1 MSILN
6 KNFEDK
12 LSLEEFMDDD
22 DILTEIRNTKNANKL
37 NIL

>member
-12 LSLEEFMDDD
+12 LTLEEFMDDD
-22 DILTEIRNTKNANKL
+22 DVLSEIKNTKNANKL